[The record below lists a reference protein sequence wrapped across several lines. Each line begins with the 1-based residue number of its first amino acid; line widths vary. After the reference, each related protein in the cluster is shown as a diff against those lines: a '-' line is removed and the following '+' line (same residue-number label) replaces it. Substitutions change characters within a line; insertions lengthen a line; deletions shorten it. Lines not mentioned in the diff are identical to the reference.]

1 LPSANPQRLT
11 HHIPSLSSLRRL
23 PAEKPDGLACR
34 PFVLPSNHQVPE
46 ESLEK
51 PARQF
56 EDKRPLRQPAAISRR
71 SVLRNAVRASLA
83 GALIWS
89 MKPGGA
95 AAQTQGPAGGHLA
108 WVWQFSDDGPPDKVR
123 SVLAANGLGIILKTH
138 DATDWMSRYDP
149 STFAITGASAVSAL
163 ARYFEAGGVPF
174 HAWAVVK
181 GVDPDREA
189 NMAAAVIGAGARS
202 LFLDL
207 EPSDGGSFWDG
218 TRDSA
223 LYFGRRFRRLQ
234 PNGWLAIA
242 PDPRPWQ
249 VEDVPVAEF
258 ATFSNEFAPQTYWDI
273 FDNSA
278 TRRLLRERGFAVG
291 TDGVTPELTLDFTMH
306 SLGRF
311 GLPIRPVGQG
321 ASDLD
326 SWRRFVSHAF
336 GLGMGAVSV
345 WRYGTSNPDVWSLL
359 QQNPTSV
366 KAQLIT
372 PQTPQ
377 VSNVRPV
384 APAPLQPAPAS
395 QPGPTSPATQAIP
408 AMQTAA
414 SIDRPP
420 VVPPALPARSAPAPP
435 SPITLESWGSPRL
448 PVRSGEATAPGS
460 WPFSLSSP
468 FR

>member
-1 LPSANPQRLT
+1 MGN
-11 HHIPSLSSLRRL
+11 
-23 PAEKPDGLACR
+23 
-34 PFVLPSNHQVPE
+34 
-46 ESLEK
+46 
-51 PARQF
+51 PARQS
-56 EDKRPLRQPAAISRR
+56 EDKRPLRQPPVEDKRISRR
-71 SVLRNAVRASLA
+71 SVLRDAVRASLA

-89 MKPGGA
+89 MRPGLA
-95 AAQTQGPAGGHLA
+95 AAQTQGPNGGHLA
-108 WVWQFSDDGPPDKVR
+108 WVWQFSDDGQPDRVR

-138 DATDWMSRYDP
+138 DATNWMSRYDP

-189 NMAAAVIGAGARS
+189 SMAAEVIGAGARS

-218 TRDSA
+218 SRDAA

-234 PNGWLAIA
+234 PNGWLTIA

-278 TRRLLRERGFAVG
+278 TRRLLRERGFTVG
-291 TDGVTPELTLDFTMH
+291 TEGVTPELTLDFTMR

-326 SWRRFVSHAF
+326 SWRRFVSHAY
-336 GLGMGAVSV
+336 GLGMGSVSV

-359 QQNPTSV
+359 QQNPTNLTGQI
-366 KAQLIT
+366 KT

-377 VSNVRPV
+377 VSNVRPL
-384 APAPLQPAPAS
+384 APAPVQPAPAI
-395 QPGPTSPATQAIP
+395 QPAQEKPAAQVAPAT
-408 AMQTAA
+408 QTAA
-414 SIDRPP
+414 SIERPP
-420 VVPPALPARSAPAPP
+420 AVPPAMPDRSAPPSP
-435 SPITLESWGSPRL
+435 SPITLEGWGPPRL
-448 PVRSGEATAPGS
+448 PGRSGEATAS
-460 WPFSLSSP
+460 AMWPFAPSSP